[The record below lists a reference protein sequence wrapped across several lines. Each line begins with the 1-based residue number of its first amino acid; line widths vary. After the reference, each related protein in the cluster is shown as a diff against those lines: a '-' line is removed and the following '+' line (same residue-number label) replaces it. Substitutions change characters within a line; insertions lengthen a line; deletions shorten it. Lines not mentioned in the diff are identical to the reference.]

1 MCGPCRLDLPLAN
14 LTPPLSCFGGVGWG
28 SVRARNEPLVSASH
42 AVRSSTALCA
52 ARRHQPRGGRKPQP
66 VPAPWWS
73 RRSGNA
79 PCCSRPSHRCIE
91 YHEACRSAV
100 HTIIVEKV
108 VFRARQ
114 RWFLLFA
121 NANEPTCVKNNKR
134 DRSHCAVICSWP
146 EFGGPKWS
154 HWPCSVKANCWI
166 SFPRIVG
173 YG

>member
-1 MCGPCRLDLPLAN
+1 M
-14 LTPPLSCFGGVGWG
+14 GWG
-28 SVRARNEPLVSASH
+28 SVRARNEPLVSASL

-79 PCCSRPSHRCIE
+79 PCCRRPSHRCIE

-166 SFPRIVG
+166 SFARIVG